1 MKVKEL
7 LFVIT
12 LKDIRMKSL
21 KKTSERL
28 VIVTENILRRMLRR
42 MTLLII
48 VALEEKVREE
58 VREEEVEVFQLLIIL
73 LIILLLL
80 PMIISKPLSTID
92 ANQFTYIYSI
102 IITILP
108 ITPVAVLL
116 LHTHYHTGCHHQ
128 TALPA

>member
-28 VIVTENILRRMLRR
+28 VIVVENILRMIA
-42 MTLLII
+42 LLII
-48 VALEEKVREE
+48 VALEEVVREGL
-58 VREEEVEVFQLLIIL
+58 RDEEVEVFQLLIIL
-73 LIILLLL
+73 LIILLLS

-92 ANQFTYIYSI
+92 ANQ
-102 IITILP
+102 
-108 ITPVAVLL
+108 VA
-116 LHTHYHTGCHHQ
+116 
-128 TALPA
+128 